1 MVDLGKS
8 RIRRGAVSEFGPRA
22 SFQRGWK
29 ADRSRKGD
37 RVMPLVTIKVFDGE
51 LSESQSQALIRQVTE
66 AIVPFVGEKLR
77 DNTWVLIEEINSGSW
92 GIGGRAFG
100 LKDVRAIQSQK

>member
-1 MVDLGKS
+1 
-8 RIRRGAVSEFGPRA
+8 
-22 SFQRGWK
+22 
-29 ADRSRKGD
+29 
-37 RVMPLVTIKVFDGE
+37 MPLVTIKVFEGE

-77 DNTWVLIEEINSGSW
+77 DNTWVLIEEINNGSW